1 MNPTRLLSDKIPGRY
16 QANIMPCIST
26 IMHGFEAVTPF
37 SGGYRFLSEVCFV
50 FDAFVPEL

>member
-1 MNPTRLLSDKIPGRY
+1 MNPTRLLLDKIPGRY
-16 QANIMPCIST
+16 QANIMPCISM

-50 FDAFVPEL
+50 FDARVPEL